1 MSHPA
6 APGNLDKRRCPM
18 YLRVL
23 IGVGLGLLAGLLLK
37 NGVLPAAWANRANEI
52 GMTVI
57 RLVKALATP
66 LILFGVLDAFLRT
79 RIPAKKGFTLIAL
92 STVNAVIAILIGLG
106 VANLLRPGDSWQG
119 KMGEIAAQLN
129 VQTKPPA
136 TSQGADAP
144 TLDPIQNALKFIPDN
159 LIDPFGRNNVI
170 TVVLLAVLAGAA
182 LRRVKDRATVEGAD
196 GIRQIDGAIHAVFLV
211 LTQMLEWVV
220 GLIPFA
226 MFFVVAGVVGKT
238 GMGVFGLL
246 GSYVGTVVLGLG
258 LHAVVYYSIL
268 LFVVARVSP
277 LRFFAGALDAIVT
290 AFSTSS
296 SLATL
301 PVTLKCLQEKLKV
314 SPGSSRLAACV
325 GTNLNHDGIILYEA
339 VAVLFLAQALGRP
352 LGMEGQLL
360 VALASVMGAIGIAG
374 VPEAGLITLSLVL
387 GTAGLPADLCL
398 LVIPVDWLLGR
409 CRAVTNVVSDM
420 TVAQLLDGIEPEPQL
435 EATREGA

>member
-1 MSHPA
+1 MSDT
-6 APGNLDKRRCPM
+6 GTRGRPM
-18 YLRVL
+18 YVKVL
-23 IGVGLGLLAGLLLK
+23 IGVGLGLGAGLLLK
-37 NGVLPAAWANRANEI
+37 SGVLPAAWAARANET
-52 GMTVI
+52 GMAVI
-57 RLVKALATP
+57 RLIKALATP
-66 LILFGVLDAFLRT
+66 LILVAVLDAFLRT
-79 RIPAKKGFTLIAL
+79 RIPAKKGFKLIAI
-92 STVNAVIAILIGLG
+92 STVNAGVAIVIGLG
-106 VANLLRPGDSWQG
+106 VANLLRPGEAWQG
-119 KMGEIAAQLN
+119 KMGEIAAQLK
-129 VQTKPPA
+129 VSTKPP
-136 TSQGADAP
+136 SVPPGAEAP
-144 TLDPIQNALKFIPDN
+144 SLDPLQNALKYIPDN
-159 LIDPFGRNNVI
+159 LVDPFGRNNVI

-182 LRRVKDRATVEGAD
+182 LRRVKDRATAEGAD
-196 GIRQIDGAIHAVFLV
+196 GVRQIEGVIHAGFRV

-277 LRFFAGALDAIVT
+277 LRFFAGALDAVVT

-314 SPGSSRLAACV
+314 SAGSARLAACV

-352 LGMEGQLL
+352 LATEGQVL

-398 LVIPVDWLLGR
+398 LVVPVDWLLGR

-420 TVAQLLDGIEPEPQL
+420 TVAQLLDRVEPEPV
-435 EATREGA
+435 AEGA